1 MSSRNEIRQDTER
14 LPSMPYWLHKWT
26 GIKPELHQLSRKKK
40 HQKGGVEN
48 MRRYARWC
56 GLWRYFSCCSF
67 SFFIVSWFACLFV
80 CFFVSFSCSG
90 WNQLSFIDYW
100 LIESQFIDWYVVV
113 ELWVYPIQV
122 FGWLF
127 DNVTWNFCLSVKIF
141 VIKGCHQEMG
151 SILLTNMRVI
161 FATLDS
167 IKINMVPH
175 SASNARMDSQQ
186 LRRDQPP

>member
-1 MSSRNEIRQDTER
+1 MKYDKTQKNCLACPIGYTSEKESSLNCTKCPEKKAPER
-14 LPSMPYWLHKWT
+14 RGRKHAKVSKMVWVMALFLMLLFLFLHC
-26 GIKPELHQLSRKKK
+26 LS
-40 HQKGGVEN
+40 V
-48 MRRYARWC
+48 C
-56 GLWRYFSCCSF
+56 LLFLF
-67 SFFIVSWFACLFV
+67 LFPVLVVIVFP
-80 CFFVSFSCSG
+80 
-90 WNQLSFIDYW
+90 W
-100 LIESQFIDWYVVV
+100 LITNWLNHRFIDWAVVV
-113 ELWVYPIQV
+113 ELWVYPVQV

-127 DNVTWNFCLSVKIF
+127 INVTWNFCLSVKIF

-175 SASNARMDSQQ
+175 SVSNARMDSQQ